1 VGGAGPFFDADH
13 VARGAAF
20 GDLDDDGDLD
30 VVVTMMDGRP
40 ALLDNEAPDPGSW
53 VRLDLVG
60 RRSNRGAI
68 GAVVEVVAD
77 GRTITRQVKGGGS
90 YLSSNDPRLLVG
102 LGRAAR
108 IDRVVV
114 RWPSGARSA
123 MKDLAPRRTYR
134 VREPLAA
141 APSGRIE

>member
-1 VGGAGPFFDADH
+1 
-13 VARGAAF
+13 
-20 GDLDDDGDLD
+20 
-30 VVVTMMDGRP
+30 MDRRP
-40 ALLDNEAPDPGSW
+40 ALLENESPGPGSW
-53 VRLDLVG
+53 VRLDLLG

-68 GAVVEVVAD
+68 GAVVEVAAD

-114 RWPSGARSA
+114 RWPSGARSE
-123 MKDLAPRRTYR
+123 MSDLAPRHTYR

-141 APSGRIE
+141 VP